1 MNTMIEMRPSSIG
14 VAIAI
19 EKVRDVVDAILEA
32 RAAADQSTNLK
43 LFLYNDRM
51 NSRAVV
57 QAALAKVR
65 RDHWRKGER
74 RCALYLK
81 FLFLPLRCLRLSS
94 ILAER
99 EIDND
104 AMRYEFLTLF

>member
-32 RAAADQSTNLK
+32 RAVADQSIDLK

-57 QAALAKVR
+57 QAALAKVSR
-65 RDHWRKGER
+65 EKLRKGQR
-74 RCALYLK
+74 YCALD
-81 FLFLPLRCLRLSS
+81 FLLEAFVSS
-94 ILAER
+94 PTL
-99 EIDND
+99 
-104 AMRYEFLTLF
+104 LTSFVNSCCKRDSQ